1 MLQREE
7 EAPVDAV
14 VAVAGPQGAVH
25 LHDPR
30 AVRPP
35 APLPVLQSEQ
45 TRPQWVSAVH
55 RPLSTVQDI
64 GIHCALHSPVICVVL
79 CDTMEYSTGKTL
91 VETTITLLLAPR
103 VEASRLI
110 RITKRNRGA
119 IYLIF
124 QPECMGQSLM
134 CCISPED
141 CGKDCTCH
149 SNAKGN
155 HEMVTPDHRHK
166 GTVLTLDHYTWH
178 LASGPPGQD

>member
-14 VAVAGPQGAVH
+14 VPVAGPQGAVH
-25 LHDPR
+25 MHDPR

-45 TRPQWVSAVH
+45 TRPQWVSTVH
-55 RPLSTVQDI
+55 CPVHWYSLCFTFSGHLCCVWYD
-64 GIHCALHSPVICVVL
+64 GILNWQNLGLDHHHSAASPKGGSVSFTLQKEIEEQYIL
-79 CDTMEYSTGKTL
+79 YSNPN
-91 VETTITLLLAPR
+91 V
-103 VEASRLI
+103 
-110 RITKRNRGA
+110 
-119 IYLIF
+119 
-124 QPECMGQSLM
+124 CMGQSLM

-141 CGKDCTCH
+141 CKEHTCH

-166 GTVLTLDHYTWH
+166 GTALTIIPDRW
-178 LASGPPGQD
+178 ASGSGLRT

>member
-1 MLQREE
+1 MTPEQF
-7 EAPVDAV
+7 A
-14 VAVAGPQGAVH
+14 H
-25 LHDPR
+25 LHR
-30 AVRPP
+30 YQYSSQSRPD
-35 APLPVLQSEQ
+35 LSEC
-45 TRPQWVSAVH
+45 PH
-55 RPLSTVQDI
+55 CPPSTVQAI
-64 GIHCALHSPVICVVL
+64 GILCALHSPVICVV

-141 CGKDCTCH
+141 CGKEHTCH

-166 GTVLTLDHYTWH
+166 GTVLIIIPDLWPLGLRVRTKYINRDYPTNNKNTT
-178 LASGPPGQD
+178 ARGSTCSC